1 MTPAFAAACL
11 AAPRGGGSVR
21 GMNHARALRTV
32 AFASLVLA
40 ATAVAATSGVVMD
53 DPPAPVVKKPAV
65 ALPAPNDEGWIALF
79 NGRDLD
85 GWVYKEKGAEL
96 GVDPNG
102 TVKVEDGVL
111 RFDYANWDEFK
122 GRFGHLHYRVPLD
135 RYLIRVEYRFVGDQV
150 KGGPGWAFRNSGIML
165 HGQDPASMRKDQ
177 DFPVSIEMQLLGGPG
192 SGTRTTANL
201 CTPGTNVEMDGKL
214 VRRHCT
220 NSKSETYHG
229 DQWVVVEVE
238 VVGNDRI
245 IHRVDGKP
253 VMRYE
258 RPQLDPNDPDAK
270 MLMQQRNGEVMLDG
284 GWISLQGE
292 SHPVE
297 FRRVEVKPL
306 PAGKADAGR

>member
-1 MTPAFAAACL
+1 MNHTAARRSVVTVTLMLAAAAL
-11 AAPRGGGSVR
+11 ASAPVSV
-21 GMNHARALRTV
+21 TQ
-32 AFASLVLA
+32 
-40 ATAVAATSGVVMD
+40 
-53 DPPAPVVKKPAV
+53 DPPASPVPPTKKAK
-65 ALPAPNDEGWIALF
+65 AFTLPEPDAEGWIAIF

-85 GWVYKEKGAEL
+85 GWVYKETGSAL
-96 GVDPNG
+96 GEDPNG

-111 RFDYANWDEFK
+111 RFDYSNWDEFK
-122 GRFGHLHYRVPLD
+122 GRFGHLHYRVPFD

-177 DFPVSIEMQLLGGPG
+177 DFPVSIEMQLLGGSG

-201 CTPGTNVEMDGKL
+201 CTPGTNVEFDGKL
-214 VRRHCT
+214 VTRHCT
-220 NSKSETYHG
+220 NSTSETYHG
-229 DQWVVVEVE
+229 DQWVVAEVE
-238 VVGNDRI
+238 VLGNDRI
-245 IHRVDGKP
+245 SHLMDGTT
-253 VMRYE
+253 VLSYE

-306 PAGKADAGR
+306 PAKAAASQ